1 MSLINCGQS
10 YTQDI
15 SGCAASLIFQFPTLT
30 VDTEYVVKFTYSN
43 GWVLKKTTT
52 SNAYDATIT
61 IDNDG
66 YWNIGTGIVLIEIC
80 TNDNACTPQTLTVC
94 ANNFTSLTL
103 NFINI
108 TTDATDAIIPCDC
121 PE

>member
-52 SNAYDATIT
+52 SDAIDATIT